1 METLHNELLTV
12 EVSDLGAE
20 LQSIKDDEGKAAGAV
35 LLNMETAT
43 GDAVRLSSSLL
54 YADCGKVHTA
64 PKATPIRWDA
74 TDLHAT

>member
-20 LQSIKDDEGKAAGAV
+20 LQSIKDDE
-35 LLNMETAT
+35 
-43 GDAVRLSSSLL
+43 VRLSSSLL